1 MYIYP
6 ENMGK
11 KMSLFFW
18 TLRDGIISMA
28 LALLGLYLWFS
39 AKIPVVFAGAGVYA
53 FLSIQL
59 DDTTM
64 MDYLSSLL
72 KYTVFKQQYFD

>member
-1 MYIYP
+1 
-6 ENMGK
+6 
-11 KMSLFFW
+11 MSLFFW

-39 AKIPVVFAGAGVYA
+39 AGIGAVFAGAGVYA

-64 MDYLSSLL
+64 LDYLSSLL